1 MSCSS
6 VKPSFCLVIEV
17 FLGQHVGLPCFE
29 LIFQLSKPLTITR
42 LSRSAAHS
50 QTAQTSLM
58 LKKGKPPNL
67 SMKKL
72 KSCSLN
78 FRLCR
83 RFSADIGSD
92 ASQLICL
99 IHLALQFH
107 IHFKQSVKVEF
118 YWNYGSCN
126 SGFEKQEQ
134 QEVTLCLKLLAF
146 CRSLCSNTCSWVH
159 LLASVVTYL
168 LIKSDM
174 SMTPRRINSLNIC
187 TFLHFTPVIHSSC
200 TLTEPCPASLRLF
213 KVWSGLRV
221 TLDRSGF
228 GPTTSM
234 DFHPYCHLCVLL
246 PVILTHMCA
255 GTR

>member
-17 FLGQHVGLPCFE
+17 FWGQRVSLPCFE
-29 LIFQLSKPLTITR
+29 LVFQLAKSLTITR
-42 LSRSAAHS
+42 LSRSAA
-50 QTAQTSLM
+50 QTAQTSLV

-83 RFSADIGSD
+83 HFSADIGSD

-99 IHLALQFH
+99 FHLALQFH

-126 SGFEKQEQ
+126 SGFEKQEE
-134 QEVTLCLKLLAF
+134 QEVTVCLKLLAF
-146 CRSLCSNTCSWVH
+146 CRSLCSDACSSVH
-159 LLASVVTYL
+159 LLTSVETYL

-174 SMTPRRINSLNIC
+174 SMTPRLINSLNIIC
-187 TFLHFTPVIHSSC
+187 TFLHFTQVC
-200 TLTEPCPASLRLF
+200 
-213 KVWSGLRV
+213 
-221 TLDRSGF
+221 
-228 GPTTSM
+228 
-234 DFHPYCHLCVLL
+234 
-246 PVILTHMCA
+246 
-255 GTR
+255 

>member
-1 MSCSS
+1 MDLNATFRTVIALLKVLHNTALTDCKRNIFKMSFCSRLRQVKPSFKRSFRIKERGREMSCSS

-29 LIFQLSKPLTITR
+29 LVFQLSKPLTITR

-78 FRLCR
+78 VRLCL

-107 IHFKQSVKVEF
+107 IHFK
-118 YWNYGSCN
+118 
-126 SGFEKQEQ
+126 
-134 QEVTLCLKLLAF
+134 
-146 CRSLCSNTCSWVH
+146 
-159 LLASVVTYL
+159 
-168 LIKSDM
+168 
-174 SMTPRRINSLNIC
+174 
-187 TFLHFTPVIHSSC
+187 
-200 TLTEPCPASLRLF
+200 
-213 KVWSGLRV
+213 
-221 TLDRSGF
+221 
-228 GPTTSM
+228 
-234 DFHPYCHLCVLL
+234 
-246 PVILTHMCA
+246 
-255 GTR
+255 